1 MKKKRSKR
9 KAADPPAARRRGSQR
24 ADATL
29 GTSSSRSSLA
39 SEYKVVE
46 LTTVDEISLETALND
61 WVRRGWRLD
70 SIQFAMR
77 DSSRRPAM
85 AFVLF
90 TRLSERRVAPE
101 SIGSLDRNTSDLPAL
116 QPLPEQHGSSD
127 PWRRLRQLAGVETE
141 DQEPAEP
148 TSE

>member
-1 MKKKRSKR
+1 MLG
-9 KAADPPAARRRGSQR
+9 DPSSCR
-24 ADATL
+24 A
-29 GTSSSRSSLA
+29 LA
-39 SEYKVVE
+39 PEYKVVE
-46 LTTVDEISLETALND
+46 LTTVDEISLQTALNE

-90 TRLSERRVAPE
+90 SRSSELKVAKE
-101 SIGSLDRNTSDLPAL
+101 SLDSVDRNASAVADL
-116 QPLPEQHGSSD
+116 QPLPNQNVSSD

-141 DQEPAEP
+141 GQESGEP
-148 TSE
+148 TSD

>member
-1 MKKKRSKR
+1 MKKRRSKR
-9 KAADPPAARRRGSQR
+9 KATDPPAALRRGQK
-24 ADATL
+24 ADAML
-29 GTSSSRSSLA
+29 GASPSRASLA

-46 LTTVDEISLETALND
+46 LTTVDEISLETALNE

-70 SIQFAMR
+70 SVQFAMR

-90 TRLSERRVAPE
+90 TRLSERKVAPE
-101 SIGSLDRNTSDLPAL
+101 SRGSLNRNASDLAAL
-116 QPLPEQHGSSD
+116 QPSSEEHVSSD

-141 DQEPAEP
+141 DQESAEP

>member
-1 MKKKRSKR
+1 MKRKRSKR
-9 KAADPPAARRRGSQR
+9 KAADPPAARRRGQR

-29 GTSSSRSSLA
+29 GASSSRSTLA

-90 TRLSERRVAPE
+90 TRLSEQRVAPE
-101 SIGSLDRNTSDLPAL
+101 SVSSLDRSTSDLPAL
-116 QPLPEQHGSSD
+116 QPLPEQYGPSD